1 VGSVSAHKMGQDLF
15 GNSAKNKLD
24 RMAAAMRTVHK
35 ALIDQTQ
42 REYERAHGKV
52 TSPYTLFALVAN
64 DPTFAW
70 LQPMTRLIV
79 EMEDLLGRKEAPP
92 LETEVAALR
101 RSIDQLLVAE
111 GQPFS
116 TRYLALVQ
124 SSSEIAVEIGRL
136 HAVLRGL

>member
-1 VGSVSAHKMGQDLF
+1 MLRLPSIGIAHH
-15 GNSAKNKLD
+15 
-24 RMAAAMRTVHK
+24 T
-35 ALIDQTQ
+35 
-42 REYERAHGKV
+42 
-52 TSPYTLFALVAN
+52 PYTLFALVAN

-124 SSSEIAVEIGRL
+124 SSSEIAVENGRL